1 LLNAIVTASVGKGYL
16 RMDTE
21 TAKAKSSARDRLGL
35 DKTTKSAGRTSSN
48 QVGRKVILYLNYFE

>member
-1 LLNAIVTASVGKGYL
+1 LLNVIYFVTASAGKGYL

-35 DKTTKSAGRTSSN
+35 NKAAKSAGRTSSN
-48 QVGRKVILYLNYFE
+48 QVARKVI